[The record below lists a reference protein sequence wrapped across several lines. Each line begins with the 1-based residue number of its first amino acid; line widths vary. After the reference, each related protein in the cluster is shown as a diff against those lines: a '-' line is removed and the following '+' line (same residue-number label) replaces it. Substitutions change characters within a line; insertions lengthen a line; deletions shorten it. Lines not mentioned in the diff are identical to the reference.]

1 MRNTNKIKVMNN
13 KQNRNDKCNCNSGK
27 KYKHCCYSKDQITN
41 ALNSLGVN
49 KLYSWGAFYKD
60 DTDEGF
66 SMYMDGDDYLIE
78 QITKCTQQQMN
89 DLKSAGSHI
98 IKHMIKKTFE
108 QLHEL
113 IPMWNELVFGTTKR
127 PMGLTANPNL
137 TNSDLASLTFCICQ
151 DIHFLSELKAIPDNN
166 FNGMNY
172 VYIKQ

>member
-1 MRNTNKIKVMNN
+1 MNN

-27 KYKHCCYSKDQITN
+27 KYKHCCYSKDQVTN

-49 KLYSWGAFYKD
+49 KLYNWGAFYKD

-66 SMYMDGDDYLIE
+66 SMSMDGDEAGELLIHNIE
-78 QITKCTQQQMN
+78 KCTQAQIDSINSGEVDRQTTIQE
-89 DLKSAGSHI
+89 A
-98 IKHMIKKTFE
+98 FE

-127 PMGLTANPNL
+127 PMGLTANSNL

-166 FNGMNY
+166 FNGMTY
-172 VYIKQ
+172 SYIKQ

>member
-1 MRNTNKIKVMNN
+1 MNN

-27 KYKHCCYSKDQITN
+27 KYKHCCYSKDQVTN

-60 DTDEGF
+60 DTAEGF
-66 SMYMDGDDYLIE
+66 SMSMDGDEAGELLIHNIE
-78 QITKCTQQQMN
+78 KCTQQQMN
-89 DLKSAGSHI
+89 D
-98 IKHMIKKTFE
+98 IKNASTNIVKNIIKKTFD

-127 PMGLTANPNL
+127 PMDVIAQPELDNE
-137 TNSDLASLTFCICQ
+137 DIVKLTFCICQ
-151 DIHFLSELKAIPDNN
+151 DIHFLTEMKAIPDNN

-172 VYIKQ
+172 AYIKP